1 MRLSEQI
8 VSNFAPREVERQR
21 AIAAEEHRSL
31 SNVIRVAALRLLA
44 ETKQQ
49 SETEA

>member
-1 MRLSEQI
+1 MRLSKQV
-8 VSNFAPREVERQR
+8 VSNFAPPEVERLR

-31 SNVIRVAALRLLA
+31 SNVVRVAVLRLL
-44 ETKQQ
+44 ETKQH

>member
-8 VSNFAPREVERQR
+8 VSNFARPEAERLR
-21 AIAAEEHRSL
+21 AIAAEEHRSV
-31 SNVIRVAALRLLA
+31 SNVIRIAVLRLL
-44 ETKQQ
+44 ETKQP